1 MRKCGRLCML
11 LFAVIAWMLPWN
23 AAASEAD
30 AAASEPNAGPDIE
43 VPGSEPNAGPDTE
56 VSGPDAE
63 VPGSDGYEPDAE
75 EADTEGAEELSTQLP
90 QLLYDAMTEAME
102 QAWGEVWEFEPR
114 LCAVSI
120 LSETSGQIV
129 YDVKLEIDVRYCVDS
144 PYETWKIRGMCE
156 EVGIDAEKLRG
167 LTQEEMAV
175 YIEAQGYGKEDA
187 EKIASTVRRYAN
199 VEERLYI
206 SKWSTQSAEL
216 LITVDDDT
224 DGELSESTVTVQ
236 YYLPEADL
244 KQPLEG
250 IFPDRESLTE
260 SGRELAE
267 EWLSDVHKN
276 SEEQEGQNGQEAP
289 VQQEGRNEQ
298 EAPVRQ
304 EGQTEQEAPAQQ
316 ENQAGQEAST
326 LQTDPAAGAGHDSR
340 IGWLAAAVC
349 IAGAAVG
356 SGLFVLIRRKRKP

>member
-30 AAASEPNAGPDIE
+30 AAASEPNAGPDTE
-43 VPGSEPNAGPDTE
+43 VPGSEPDAGPDTE
-56 VSGPDAE
+56 VPGLEAE
-63 VPGSDGYEPDAE
+63 VPGSDGYRTDTG
-75 EADTEGAEELSTQLP
+75 EADTEAAEELSAQLP
-90 QLLYDAMTEAME
+90 QPVYDAMTEAME

-144 PYETWKIRGMCE
+144 PYETWKIRSMCE

-216 LITVDDDT
+216 LITGDDDT

-276 SEEQEGQNGQEAP
+276 SEEQEGQTGQEAP
-289 VQQEGRNEQ
+289 AQQEDQAGQ
-298 EAPVRQ
+298 EAPAQQ
-304 EGQTEQEAPAQQ
+304 EDQTEQEAPAQQ